1 MTVQGRDPRSDTQ
14 RPRPPTTQIPAGR
27 PLNPL
32 VARPLDPGAV
42 LGFST
47 GTDKQ
52 KGPPGTPLGNL
63 FYILGTEQ

>member
-1 MTVQGRDPRSDTQ
+1 MTVQGRGPRSDTQ
-14 RPRPPTTQIPAGR
+14 RPRPPTTQFPAGG

-32 VARPLDPGAV
+32 VARPLDRGRCWAFPP
-42 LGFST
+42 